1 MHVIGSIRKRI
12 FHNAVVSLMNALQ
25 IRSRLNYNN
34 IFSSPLFSKC
44 YVDSLDKQIADI
56 VVSIAEYLYR
66 DKRNIELDRM

>member
-12 FHNAVVSLMNALQ
+12 FHNNVVSSMNASH
-25 IRSRLNYNN
+25 IRSRLKYNN
-34 IFSSPLFSKC
+34 IFSSPLCSKC

>member
-1 MHVIGSIRKRI
+1 
-12 FHNAVVSLMNALQ
+12 MNASH
-25 IRSRLNYNN
+25 IRSRPKYNN
-34 IFSSPLFSKC
+34 IFSSPLCSKC